1 MYGVYVLYVML
12 NLCVVGFGGIIT
24 VNIHWILGAGMQS
37 YRVIWSIPGLV
48 GLIQHLIDD
57 ILERKSKYTMHF
69 VVF

>member
-1 MYGVYVLYVML
+1 M
-12 NLCVVGFGGIIT
+12 GFGGLIT
-24 VNIHWILGAGMQS
+24 VNINWILEAGMQS
-37 YRVIWSIPGLV
+37 YKVIWSIPGLV